1 MPIIEL
7 DNPAYNLSDPKSS
20 PAGFFCPANVWISD
34 DRKEVI
40 VTGGNITFHEGR
52 EFSTGY
58 ISQKSDLDCALEA
71 FERGFQGY
79 YKKNK

>member
-1 MPIIEL
+1 MPVT
-7 DNPAYNLSDPKSS
+7 
-20 PAGFFCPANVWISD
+20 FCPANVWISED
-34 DRKEVI
+34 KKEVI

-52 EFSTGY
+52 EFTTGY
-58 ISQKSDLDCALEA
+58 ISQKTDLDCALEA